1 MNQQE
6 IQEKLH
12 RENINI
18 ASINKRALAFM
29 IDEIIITLLFAVIVW
44 DKLSSISSQQ
54 EMMAYV
60 SSLAIYIIGVKMVY
74 QAFFVY
80 MYGATIGKIIVKIRV
95 IESEYLG
102 LPTLSQSILR
112 AVMRSIS
119 EMLFYIG
126 FVVAYFTPIRLT
138 WHDRVATTLVVDV

>member
-1 MNQQE
+1 MNPQE

-29 IDEIIITLLFAVIVW
+29 IDEIIITLLFAIIVW
-44 DKLSSISSQQ
+44 DKISSISSQQ
-54 EMMAYV
+54 DMMAYV
-60 SSLAIYIIGVKMVY
+60 SSLAIYIICVKMIY

-80 MYGATIGKIIVKIRV
+80 MYGATIGKMILKIRV

-102 LPTLSQSILR
+102 LPTLLQSILR
-112 AVMRSIS
+112 SVMRSIS
-119 EMLFYIG
+119 EMLFYMG
-126 FVVAYFTPIRLT
+126 FIVAYFTPIRLT